1 MIKRSVY
8 MFVAIILVIGALVLI
23 KVHQVREAIAA
34 AQRNRPPPASV
45 STIKASV
52 QDWQQRLHSVGSI
65 VAVKGVTLSNELA
78 GTIRQIAFESGDR
91 VKQGALLVHLDTSTD
106 EAQLQGLEAQAEL
119 ARLSLDR
126 ARDLRKNLTNSQAD
140 LDAAQAQFD
149 SAVAAVNGVK
159 ATIAKKVIRA
169 PFSGELG
176 IRLVNLGQYLP
187 AGTPIV
193 SLQALDP
200 LFVNFSLPQ
209 QDFHSLK
216 IGQSVELRVDS
227 YPGRGFTGKITA
239 INSQVDDA
247 TRNIEVQATLPNP
260 DNLLRPGMFA
270 SVNVVLAEHDQF
282 VTLPQ
287 TAIVYNPYGDAV
299 YVVKETKSP
308 TGGTSLIARQQ
319 FVKLGDTR
327 GDQVAITKGVAA
339 GDVVITS
346 GQIKL
351 RNGIPVL
358 INNSVLPEDNPAP
371 TPPNT

>member
-1 MIKRSVY
+1 MIKRSLY

-106 EAQLQGLEAQAEL
+106 EAQLHGLEAQAEL

-126 ARDLRKNLTNSQAD
+126 ARDLRKNQTNSQAD

-200 LFVNFSLPQ
+200 LYVNFTLPQ
-209 QDFHSLK
+209 QALRSLQ
-216 IGQSVELRVDS
+216 IGQAVEMKVDT
-227 YPGRGFTGKITA
+227 YPGRVFAGKITA
-239 INSQVDDA
+239 LNAQVDDA

-270 SVNVVLAEHDQF
+270 SVDVILAGHEPF

-299 YVVKETKSP
+299 YVVTETKSP
-308 TGGTSLIARQQ
+308 TGGTALIARQQ

-339 GDVVITS
+339 GDVVVTS

>member
-1 MIKRSVY
+1 MIKRSLY
-8 MFVAIILVIGALVLI
+8 MLVAIILVVGALVFI
-23 KVHQVREAIAA
+23 KVHEIRGAIAA
-34 AQRNRPPPASV
+34 AQHNRPPPPTV

-52 QDWQQRLHSVGSI
+52 QDWQTHLHAVGSI
-65 VAVKGVTLSNELA
+65 VAVKGVTVSNELA
-78 GTIRQIAFESGDR
+78 GTIEKIAFDSGDR

-106 EAQLQGLEAQAEL
+106 EAQLHGLQAQAEL
-119 ARLSLDR
+119 ARLSLER
-126 ARDLRKNLTNSQAD
+126 ARDLRQNQTNSQAD
-140 LDAAQAQFD
+140 LDAAQAQYD
-149 SAVAAVNGVK
+149 SAVAAVNQVK

-169 PFSGELG
+169 PFTGQLG

-200 LFVNFSLPQ
+200 LYINFTLPQ
-209 QDFHSLK
+209 QDLRSLK
-216 IGQSVELRVDS
+216 IGQSVEMKVDT
-227 YPGRGFTGKITA
+227 YPGRVFAGKVTA
-239 INSQVDDA
+239 LNSQIDDA

-260 DNLLRPGMFA
+260 DQLLRPGMFA
-270 SVNVVLAEHDQF
+270 SVDVVLAEHDRF

-287 TAIVYNPYGDAV
+287 TAVVYNPYGDAV

-308 TGGTSLIARQQ
+308 TGGTMLIARQQ

-327 GDQVAITKGVAA
+327 GDQVAVTKGVEA
-339 GDVVITS
+339 GDVVVTA